1 MAKIGVFT
9 CWCGEN
15 IARHIDVERVSKAIE
30 SLPGVHCSMNY
41 KYMCSEPGQSLI
53 IDQIKSLG
61 LTGVV
66 VASCSPHMHLKT
78 FRAAAQLAGVNP
90 YMVEMAN
97 IREQC
102 SWVHADKEEATAKA
116 IELIRISVEK
126 LRHNRPLQPISVPIT
141 KKALVIG
148 GGVAG
153 IQAALDI
160 AAAGHEVILV
170 EKEPSVGGKMAGLSE
185 TFPTLDCSQCILTPR
200 MVEVNQHPKIRL
212 MTYSEVE
219 KVEGYIGNFSVT
231 IRQKAR
237 YVDVNKCTGCGT
249 CWNGCPNKRI
259 PNSFDFNLGNRT
271 AIYIPFPQ
279 AVPARPVIDSSRC
292 IHFKNGKCGI
302 CEKNCAAG
310 AINFNDEDKLITE
323 EVGAVVVATG
333 YQLYS
338 IGKEQSNPNLSGY
351 GEYGYGKY
359 KDVIDSL
366 QFERLISAS
375 GPTGGEP
382 KRPSDGRVPQKI
394 VFIQCVGSRDN
405 AKGVSYCSKICC
417 MYTAK
422 HTMLYKHKVHDGEA
436 HVFYMDIRSG
446 GKKYDEFV
454 RRAIEQD
461 GALYHRGR
469 VSKITEEEIDGVRK
483 LIVRGADTL
492 TGKPVTVEADMVVLA
507 CAMAPTDGATAL
519 AQKLSVGYDEY
530 GFLSESHP
538 KLRPVETNSAGVFL
552 CGACQGPKDIPESV
566 AQASAAAAK
575 VLVMFSQDHL
585 TREPEIAHVD
595 ESLCAACCACVQA
608 CPYEAISIEEIVD
621 RKGNHVKNT
630 SRVNPGLC
638 MGCGTCV
645 AVCPSKS
652 IDLEGFTEEEVYAEI
667 ESLLS

>member
-15 IARHIDVERVSKAIE
+15 IARHVDVERVAKAIE

-78 FRAAAQLAGVNP
+78 FRAAAAQAGVNP

-102 SWVHADKEEATAKA
+102 SWVHANKEEATAKA
-116 IELIRISVEK
+116 IELIRIAVEK
-126 LRHNRPLQPISVPIT
+126 LRHNRPLEPISVPIT

-259 PNSFDFNLGNRT
+259 PNAFDFNLGNRT

-279 AVPARPVIDSSRC
+279 AVPARPVIDSTRC

-338 IGKEQSNPNLSGY
+338 IGKEQSNPNISGY

-469 VSKITEEEIDGVRK
+469 VSKITEEEIDGVKK

-507 CAMAPTDGATAL
+507 CAMTPTDGATAL

-575 VLVMFSQDHL
+575 VLVMFSQNQL

-608 CPYEAISIEEIVD
+608 CPYEAIAIEEVLD
-621 RKGNHVKNT
+621 RRGNLVKYT

-667 ESLLS
+667 ESLL

>member
-126 LRHNRPLQPISVPIT
+126 LRYNHPLQPITVPIT

-219 KVEGYIGNFSVT
+219 KVEGYIGNFNVT

-249 CWNGCPNKRI
+249 CWNGCPNKKI
-259 PNSFDFNLGNRT
+259 PNAFDFNLGNRT

-338 IGKEQSNPNLSGY
+338 IGKEQPNPNVSGY

-469 VSKITEEEIDGVRK
+469 VSKITEEEIDGVKK

-507 CAMAPTDGATAL
+507 CAMTPTDGATAL

-585 TREPEIAHVD
+585 TREPEIARVD

-608 CPYEAISIEEIVD
+608 CPYEAISIEEVVD
-621 RKGNHVKNT
+621 RRGNHIKNT